1 MANIKAKVRS
11 NPDRIVAQTLKVGNI
26 ALTDLTDINTSNI
39 GEGAM
44 LIYNATSSK
53 FDVTPEI
60 GNSSTNI
67 IGGTY

>member
-11 NPDRIVAQTLKVGNI
+11 NPDRIVAKTLKVGNI
-26 ALTDLTDINTSNI
+26 ALTDLTDINTSNL

-53 FDVTPEI
+53 FDITPEI

>member
-11 NPDRIVAQTLKVGNI
+11 NPDRIVAKTLKVGNI

-53 FDVTPEI
+53 FDITPEI

>member
-11 NPDRIVAQTLKVGNI
+11 NPDRIVAKTLKVGNI
-26 ALTDLTDINTSNI
+26 ALTDLTDINTSEI

-53 FDVTPEI
+53 FDITPEI

>member
-26 ALTDLTDINTSNI
+26 ALTDLTDINTTNI

-53 FDVTPEI
+53 FDITPEI

>member
-53 FDVTPEI
+53 FDVTPEV

>member
-11 NPDRIVAQTLKVGNI
+11 NPDRIVAKTLKVGNI
-26 ALTDLTDINTSNI
+26 ALTDLTDINTSDI

-53 FDVTPEI
+53 FDITPEI

>member
-11 NPDRIVAQTLKVGNI
+11 NPNRIVAKTLKVGNI
-26 ALTDLTDINTSNI
+26 ALTDLTDIDTSDI

-53 FDVTPEI
+53 FDVTPEV

>member
-11 NPDRIVAQTLKVGNI
+11 NPDRIVAKTLKVGNI

-39 GEGAM
+39 GEGSM

-53 FDVTPEI
+53 FDITPEI

>member
-1 MANIKAKVRS
+1 MANIKAKIRS
-11 NPDRIVAQTLKVGNI
+11 NPDRIVAKTLKVGNI
-26 ALTDLTDINTSNI
+26 ALTDLTDINTSDI

-53 FDVTPEI
+53 FDITPEI

>member
-11 NPDRIVAQTLKVGNI
+11 NPDRIVAQTLKVGQI
-26 ALTDLTDINTSNI
+26 ALTDLTDINTTDI

-53 FDVTPEI
+53 FDITPEI

>member
-26 ALTDLTDINTSNI
+26 ALTDLTDINTTDI

-53 FDVTPEI
+53 FDITPEI